1 VIRVTGLS
9 IRQGDFA
16 LREVSFT
23 VPSGGFGVL
32 TGPTGCGK
40 TTLLECLAGLR
51 TPDAGS
57 IFLGDR
63 DVTTLP
69 PAARNV
75 GYVPQD
81 AAVFTQ
87 MSVRDNLA
95 FALSLRRIPPGEIG
109 KRVMELAEV
118 LGLRHLLSRRAAGL
132 SGGEAQ
138 RVAFGRALA
147 GRPAVLLLDEPF
159 NALDDATTLQLV
171 DQLKTLRDER
181 HTTILH
187 VTHSPGEL
195 GRLAEIHLRLQ
206 TGTVESTQ
214 NNT

>member
-1 VIRVTGLS
+1 MICVTGLS

-23 VPSGGFGVL
+23 VPAGGFGVL

-51 TPDAGS
+51 TPTAGA
-57 IFLGDR
+57 IFLDDR
-63 DVTTLP
+63 DVTALP

-81 AAVFTQ
+81 AAVFTH
-87 MSVRDNLA
+87 MSVRENLA
-95 FALSLRRIPPGEIG
+95 FALSVRRVHAAAVE
-109 KRVMELAEV
+109 KRVTELADV
-118 LGLRHLLSRRAAGL
+118 LGLRHLLDRRAAGL

-138 RVAFGRALA
+138 RVAFGRAVA
-147 GRPAVLLLDEPF
+147 VRPAVLLLDEPF
-159 NALDDATTLQLV
+159 NALDDATTSQLV
-171 DQLKTLRDER
+171 DQLKTLRGER
-181 HTTILH
+181 HMTILH

-195 GRLAEIHLRLQ
+195 GQLAEIHLRLHD
-206 TGTVESTQ
+206 GTVELSQ
-214 NNT
+214 LKS

>member
-1 VIRVTGLS
+1 MICVTGLS

-23 VPSGGFGVL
+23 VPAGGFGIL

-51 TPDAGS
+51 TPTAGA
-57 IFLGDR
+57 IFLDDR
-63 DVTTLP
+63 DVTALP

-81 AAVFTQ
+81 AAVFTH
-87 MSVRDNLA
+87 MSVRENLA
-95 FALSLRRIPPGEIG
+95 FALSVRRVRAAAVE
-109 KRVMELAEV
+109 KRVTELADV
-118 LGLRHLLSRRAAGL
+118 LGLRHLLDRRAAGL

-138 RVAFGRALA
+138 RVAFGRAVA
-147 GRPAVLLLDEPF
+147 VRPAVLLLDEPF
-159 NALDDATTLQLV
+159 NTLDDATTSQLV
-171 DQLKTLRDER
+171 DQLKTLRGE
-181 HTTILH
+181 HHMTILH

-195 GRLAEIHLRLQ
+195 GQLAEIHLRLHD
-206 TGTVESTQ
+206 GTVELSQ
-214 NNT
+214 LKS

>member
-1 VIRVTGLS
+1 MIRVTGLS

-23 VPSGGFGVL
+23 VPAGGFGVL

-51 TPDAGS
+51 TPAAGS

-118 LGLRHLLSRRAAGL
+118 LGLGHLLSRRAAGL

-147 GRPAVLLLDEPF
+147 GRPTVLLLDEPF